1 MGREGKLGL
10 YTAESLL
17 LFPPLFDRFLSF
29 FFRLVVH
36 LILLLPRNLEP
47 SLGVSLPPSLSLSLL
62 LSSLNPEERCVIRR
76 VPPPLKERVNTC

>member
-47 SLGVSLPPSLSLSLL
+47 SLGVSLPPSLSLFFFPRSIQRNVA
-62 LSSLNPEERCVIRR
+62 SFVEY
-76 VPPPLKERVNTC
+76 PPPR

>member
-1 MGREGKLGL
+1 MENGEGRKARPVHCRIL
-10 YTAESLL
+10 AS
-17 LFPPLFDRFLSF
+17 FPTTLRSFSF
-29 FFRLVVH
+29 FFLSTCCTS

-76 VPPPLKERVNTC
+76 VPPR

>member
-47 SLGVSLPPSLSLSLL
+47 SLGVSLPPSLSLSLFFFPR
-62 LSSLNPEERCVIRR
+62 SIQRNVASFVEY
-76 VPPPLKERVNTC
+76 PPPR